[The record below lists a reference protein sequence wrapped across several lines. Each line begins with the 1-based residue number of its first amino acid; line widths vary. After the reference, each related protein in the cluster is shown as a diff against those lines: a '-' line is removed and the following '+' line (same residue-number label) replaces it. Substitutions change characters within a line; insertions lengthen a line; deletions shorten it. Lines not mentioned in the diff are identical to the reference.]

1 MLPGD
6 SKDYAVQPVRPA
18 APRIVSCPKC
28 GRDVEWIA
36 GNRYRPFCS
45 ARCKG
50 VDFVA
55 WASGSYRVEA
65 SEEPHPE
72 DQSE

>member
-1 MLPGD
+1 M
-6 SKDYAVQPVRPA
+6 
-18 APRIVSCPKC
+18 VSCPKC